1 LADFSM
7 PHFSPEDLDLSSQ
20 DESRDECQTEAEDA
34 LYAWR
39 ANYDRRRTTRKVVNW
54 SKRGVRVLAVGAAA
68 LLALFVL
75 RAPSTEPEAAPLE
88 IQTQEALGSQAAQEV
103 LPAAPTWDIGIID
116 GTKKVWSLDDTEW
129 IQFDYAMQAPVFL
142 QWSDETGATALNS
155 LECTNKLR
163 GGLRRCYIG
172 RSHGRI
178 GIALDQGVQPG
189 TWNVEACT
197 QPEGGICMDLG
208 AFSVNQPE

>member
-1 LADFSM
+1 M
-7 PHFSPEDLDLSSQ
+7 PQFPPEDLDLSSVPLPGEGR
-20 DESRDECQTEAEDA
+20 DESKTEAEDA
-34 LYAWR
+34 LFAWR
-39 ANYDRRRTTRKVVNW
+39 ANYDRRRTTRRVVNW
-54 SKRGVRVLAVGAAA
+54 SKRGVRVLALGGAA
-68 LLALFVL
+68 LVALFVL

-88 IQTQEALGSQAAQEV
+88 IQVQEDLGSQEV
-103 LPAAPTWDIGIID
+103 TADLPVAPTWDIGIID
-116 GTKKVWSLDDTEW
+116 GTQKIWSLDDTEW
-129 IQFDYAMQAPVFL
+129 IQFDYAMQAPVYL
-142 QWSDETGATALNS
+142 QWTDETGATALNS

-189 TWNVEACT
+189 TWNIQACT

-208 AFSVNQPE
+208 DFTVQPQD